1 MNNRFLPWAVVAGV
15 LMVGFLVWLGAQM
28 SRTERADEVLVILV
42 ICFGLGAL
50 AMALGYGRRR
60 RG

>member
-1 MNNRFLPWAVVAGV
+1 
-15 LMVGFLVWLGAQM
+15 MVGFLVWLGAQM